1 MAMSPKSGKAMSKR
15 RRKIKFQS
23 LTAFAVT
30 CSACGEPEALTVF
43 SGRRALTRVL
53 NPQMV
58 SMLVAALSPEGQ

>member
-1 MAMSPKSGKAMSKR
+1 MSPKSRKAMSKR

-30 CSACGEPEALTVF
+30 RNASGEPEALTVF
-43 SGRRALTRVL
+43 SGRRALTRAL
-53 NPQMV
+53 TPQIA